1 MEVAEVITRA
11 KGSSEVSVRA
21 LAASAGVA
29 GTTITRIQGGVVDP
43 TLHTVE
49 RILEAAGFE
58 LSLSVVRRGG
68 ERTPGLGDLSDAW
81 SIRRDRVRPDWT
93 RWRAFLDHLAL
104 HPEHVAEA
112 IYVPPLPAGSRTI
125 DALLAGVADKV
136 ADDAGLPRPSWTAMA
151 PVLDEPYEPLVR
163 RGVQLEVP
171 PQLAAR
177 GLMIDTQSLW
187 RAENGRRLKGVDPVP
202 IPQPSSRLDK

>member
-1 MEVAEVITRA
+1 MLTAMEVAEVITRA

-49 RILEAAGFE
+49 QILEAAGFE
-58 LSLSVVRRGG
+58 LRLNVVRRGG
-68 ERTPGLGDLSDAW
+68 ERTPRLGDLSDAW
-81 SIRRDRVRPDWT
+81 SLGRGRIRPDWT
-93 RWRAFLDHLAL
+93 RWRALLDHLAL
-104 HPEHVAEA
+104 HPEHIAEA
-112 IYVPPLPAGSRTI
+112 IYVPPLPAGSRII

-136 ADDAGLPRPSWTAMA
+136 ADDAGLPRPSWTALA
-151 PVLDEPYEPLVR
+151 PVLDEPYEPMVR

-171 PQLAAR
+171 EQLAER
-177 GLMIDTQSLW
+177 GLMIDTESLW
-187 RAENGRRLKGVDPVP
+187 RDRRTVGV
-202 IPQPSSRLDK
+202 